1 MLTTKLRDFEDR
13 RKTSPALPGGIAPAT
28 SSNSFRNA
36 KDTGRKS
43 LAWKQ
48 HLSEECRRRQGSEL
62 KAAASIT
69 TPCPVGSINL
79 GTARPDARYFP
90 WQSMTVDGVASVEQ
104 DASGHE
110 STSILPMTCIKGE
123 DAYDFGIAMNYGFTA
138 GSPQL
143 LRFITE
149 HVELIHNFQY
159 DDWETC
165 LTCGTTSA
173 LDILFRVLCN
183 PGDSVLVESYTYAG
197 TLQAL
202 KPLGVTPI
210 SIDMDEHGLSPSDL
224 NTKLQTWDETKS
236 GRKPFILYTIPS
248 GQNPTGITQPLSRK
262 KEIYAL
268 AEKHNLLIIED
279 DPYYFLQLTNITS
292 CPDPSTYLKSLMPS
306 YLCLDTSGRVLRLD
320 STSKILAP
328 GLRTGWLTGPSE
340 LINKFLNYTEYSTVA
355 PSGPSQIMLYKL
367 LDQTW
372 GHIGFLRWL
381 MHLSRQYRQCR
392 DILLAAC
399 ERYLPRP
406 LCRWETPDVGMFIWI
421 KIDLAQVK
429 ENFVGSIMELEEAV
443 YSSARSQG
451 VQVSRGSWFVADL
464 AKKGEELAFRMT
476 FAAVEKEVLDEA
488 VKRFAAALLP
498 LIAKYK
504 ASS

>member
-1 MLTTKLRDFEDR
+1 MLSKKVHDFEER
-13 RKTSPALPGGIAPAT
+13 RKTSPELPGGIAPAT
-28 SSNSFRNA
+28 SSASFRNV
-36 KDTGRKS
+36 KHSTGRKS
-43 LAWKQ
+43 LTWRP

-90 WQSMTVDGVASVEQ
+90 WQSMSLDGVASIEQ
-104 DASGHE
+104 DSSGHE
-110 STSILPMTCIKGE
+110 STSMMPMTCITGE
-123 DAYDFGIAMNYGFTA
+123 DGYDFGIAMNYGFTA

-149 HVELIHNFQY
+149 HVELIHDFQY

-183 PGDSVLVESYTYAG
+183 SGDSILVESYTYAG

-210 SIDMDEHGLSPSDL
+210 SVDMDEHGLSPSDL

-268 AEKHNLLIIED
+268 AERHNLLIIED

-292 CPDPSTYLKSLMPS
+292 CADASTYLKSLIPS
-306 YLCLDTSGRVLRLD
+306 YLSLDTSGRVLRLD
-320 STSKILAP
+320 ATSKILAP

-372 GHIGFLRWL
+372 GHGGFLRWL

-392 DILLAAC
+392 DTLLAAC
-399 ERYLPRP
+399 ADYLPRP
-406 LCRWETPDVGMFIWI
+406 VCKWEAPDVGMFIWI
-421 KIDLAQVK
+421 KIDLREEKA
-429 ENFVGSIMELEEAV
+429 EGSVLELEERI
-443 YSSARSQG
+443 YNLARTNG
-451 VQVSRGSWFVADL
+451 VQVSRGSWFLADPM
-464 AKKGEELAFRMT
+464 KKGEELAFRMT
-476 FAAVEKEVLDEA
+476 FAAVEKEVLNEA
-488 VKRFAAALLP
+488 VRRFAAALVP
-498 LIAKYK
+498 LITK
-504 ASS
+504 